1 MKILSYIH
9 LIFCNFY
16 SFRYNIHT
24 HCLDHTLA
32 ALVKKLLA
40 FQTNQLVCHCISNVS
55 MATATCAAAA
65 AATETTAAAAARCV
79 NLEQEPPKWLKVSI
93 RENFTNSNRCE

>member
-1 MKILSYIH
+1 
-9 LIFCNFY
+9 
-16 SFRYNIHT
+16 
-24 HCLDHTLA
+24 
-32 ALVKKLLA
+32 
-40 FQTNQLVCHCISNVS
+40 

-65 AATETTAAAAARCV
+65 AATETTAAATARCV